1 MIMKSRNHRQQ
12 HIMLTYDELVPKP
25 TEVTYSRYTR
35 PEGHVFYFCVPED
48 FDTGNNL
55 VNFGTKLATI
65 GQEMASGVKEGTNWK
80 YTNNTKEYH
89 ELVFGLRGGSKQK
102 RQDKNVCEHKNFCE
116 L

>member
-80 YTNNTKEYH
+80 YTHNTKEYH
-89 ELVFGLRGGSKQK
+89 ELVFGLRGKQD
-102 RQDKNVCEHKNFCE
+102 RR
-116 L
+116 